1 VRPPATPARR
11 LDFLADG
18 RRFRI
23 ADGEPDPRGWHVV
36 GGDAADVGVIDDLI
50 VDIDAQDVRYLL
62 CRPSGGDDVVL
73 LPIGFVR
80 LDNAA
85 RLVIVDVLHADAL
98 RALAAPRRVPG
109 GADDEAAIA
118 APFLDTPP
126 DPESDG

>member
-11 LDFLADG
+11 LDYLADG
-18 RRFRI
+18 RHFRV

-36 GGDAADVGVIDDLI
+36 GGDAVEVGIIDDLI
-50 VDIDAQDVRYLL
+50 VDVDARDVRYLS
-62 CRPSGGDDVVL
+62 CRPPESDDIVL

-98 RALAAPRRVPG
+98 RALAAPRRVPD
-109 GADDEAAIA
+109 GADDEAAIT
-118 APFLDTPP
+118 APFLGPP
-126 DPESDG
+126 SDPEPDG